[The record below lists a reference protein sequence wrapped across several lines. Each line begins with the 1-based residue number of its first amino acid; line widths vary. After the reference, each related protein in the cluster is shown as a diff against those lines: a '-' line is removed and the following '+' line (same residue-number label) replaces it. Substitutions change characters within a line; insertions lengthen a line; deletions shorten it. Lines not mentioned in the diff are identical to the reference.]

1 MPATPYVE
9 AHFEASNTVWDM
21 VMGMSGGLA
30 SAAAFGLAR
39 WIS

>member
-1 MPATPYVE
+1 MPATPHVE
-9 AHFEASNTVWDM
+9 AHFEASATVRG
-21 VMGMSGGLA
+21 VVIGMSDGLA